1 MSLSSPSE
9 GAETDSVIE
18 EAGPARPRGSALPE
32 WLVGDMARVEDILM
46 RTAGA
51 SQHPLVAEPA
61 THLIKAGGKRMRPAL
76 VLLTSRA
83 GEAGRESSDLAA
95 AAVELVHLATLY
107 HDDVMDETEVRR
119 GVPTTHSK
127 WGVEVAVLAGDFLFA
142 CGSSLGADAGG
153 EVPGIL
159 ARAIAEVCEGQIIET
174 ASLGDPDRSL
184 DDYFGTIA
192 RKTGALFRA
201 ACELGA
207 STSGALEPRRAALV
221 SYGTHLGRAFQMV
234 DDLLDLIGDAD
245 AIGKTPGTDLRE
257 GVFTHAVLVACQRDP
272 SLRARLA
279 SGEWDLDS
287 VLPAVESAGGLEVA
301 RKEALSAAHKAQEA
315 LVDLPTSAWRTALQ
329 DTASSVLSQL
339 P

>member
-1 MSLSSPSE
+1 M
-9 GAETDSVIE
+9 
-18 EAGPARPRGSALPE
+18 PE
-32 WLVGDMARVEDILM
+32 WLAPEMERVEDILM
-46 RTAGA
+46 RTAGS

-76 VLLTSRA
+76 VLLASQA
-83 GEAGRESSDLAA
+83 GSPGRDSTFLAA

-119 GVPTTHSK
+119 GVPTTHAK
-127 WGVEVAVLAGDFLFA
+127 WGIEVAVLAGDFLFA

-174 ASLGDPDRSL
+174 ASLDDPRRSL
-184 DDYFGTIA
+184 DDYFDTIA

-207 STSGALEPRRAALV
+207 STSGAPEPRRAALV
-221 SYGTHLGRAFQMV
+221 SYGAHLGLAFQMV
-234 DDLLDLIGDAD
+234 DDLLDLIGDPEVT
-245 AIGKTPGTDLRE
+245 GKTPGTDLKE
-257 GVFTHAVLVACQRDP
+257 GVFTHAVLLACERDP

-279 SGEWDLDS
+279 SGERELDTI
-287 VLPAVESAGGLEVA
+287 LPAIEAAGGLEGA
-301 RKEALSAAHKAQEA
+301 REEAVNAAQRARDA
-315 LVDLPTSAWRTALQ
+315 LTDLPEGEWRAALETAT
-329 DTASSVLSQL
+329 TAVLTQL

>member
-1 MSLSSPSE
+1 MTSSPAERAGTGS
-9 GAETDSVIE
+9 GA
-18 EAGPARPRGSALPE
+18 SALPE
-32 WLVGDMARVEDILM
+32 WLAPEMQRVEGILM
-46 RTAGA
+46 STAGA

-61 THLIKAGGKRMRPAL
+61 THLIKAGGKRLRPAL
-76 VLLTSRA
+76 VLLSSRA
-83 GEAGRESSDLAA
+83 GEPGRAETDLAA

-142 CGSSLGADAGG
+142 CGSALGADAGG

-174 ASLGDPDRSL
+174 ASLNDPRRPM
-184 DDYFGTIA
+184 DDYLETIA

-207 STSGALEPRRAALV
+207 STSGAPDDHRAALV
-221 SYGTHLGRAFQMV
+221 SYGVHLGRAFQMV
-234 DDLLDLIGDAD
+234 DDLLDLIGEAD
-245 AIGKTPGTDLRE
+245 VIGKTPGTDLKE
-257 GVFTHAVLVACQRDP
+257 GVFTHAVIAAAEADP
-272 SLRARLA
+272 SLRDRLA
-279 SGEWDLDS
+279 AGERDLES
-287 VLPAVESAGGLEVA
+287 ILPLLEAAGGIDTA
-301 RKEALSAAHKAQEA
+301 RREAVRAAEQAREALSGMSEGE
-315 LVDLPTSAWRTALQ
+315 WRTALE
-329 DTASSVLSQL
+329 DLADGVLHQL

>member
-1 MSLSSPSE
+1 MS
-9 GAETDSVIE
+9 SV
-18 EAGPARPRGSALPE
+18 AQAVPE
-32 WLVGDMARVEDILM
+32 WLAPDMARVEDILM

-61 THLIKAGGKRMRPAL
+61 THLIRAGGKRMRPAL
-76 VLLTSRA
+76 VLLASRA
-83 GEAGRESSDLAA
+83 GTPGRDSSFLAA
-95 AAVELVHLATLY
+95 AAAELVHLATLY

-119 GVPTTHSK
+119 GVPTTHAK
-127 WGVEVAVLAGDFLFA
+127 WGIEVAVLAGDFLFA

-174 ASLGDPDRSL
+174 ASLDDPRRSL

-207 STSGALEPRRAALV
+207 STSGAPEPRRAALV
-221 SYGTHLGRAFQMV
+221 SYGTHLGLAFQMV
-234 DDLLDLIGDAD
+234 DDLLDLIGDPD
-245 AIGKTPGTDLRE
+245 TIGKTPGTDLKE
-257 GVFTHAVLVACQRDP
+257 GVFTHAVLLACERDP
-272 SLRARLA
+272 SLRARVA
-279 SGEWDLDS
+279 GGERELETI
-287 VLPAVESAGGLEVA
+287 LPAIEAAGGLKAA
-301 RKEALSAAHKAQEA
+301 REEAVSAVERARAA
-315 LVDLPTSAWRTALQ
+315 LVDLPESEWRAALETAA
-329 DTASSVLSQL
+329 TAVLTQL